1 MFSHYLRHM
10 LLIERVKLLP
20 STLQTVLLRLLRKLW
35 ASLVSP
41 KSKQRVTKHFPEV
54 TPLPT
59 APDPAV

>member
-41 KSKQRVTKHFPEV
+41 KSKQTVTKHLPEV